1 MDHSS
6 NSAEMQRNPNPNPV
20 ISYLQPTN
28 YSNSYPYNLNSNPHQ
43 PTIVDPHNALY
54 LNLNHPRPQGVDPL
68 YVLPP
73 VNVAHTQ
80 HPVSYEPQQSA
91 ASTAA
96 ANYQDPNA
104 ASYYQDLN
112 ASWLAAI
119 TQLGATSY
127 APGVTKTNPAIQLRR
142 KSTSNKGP
150 NTKQMKIVQSKWCQV
165 CNICC
170 SSQVVFDQHILGK
183 KHLKNLE
190 NLKAKFTAVPPPP
203 AIMLAAPPAPVVV
216 SAPLPVFTSP
226 PINRPAIVPCKNPAP
241 IDRPTIGPEEN
252 PDMAKL
258 SNAQKAR
265 KKAANAR
272 KEDLETKRRK
282 VVEGGA
288 AANAVRMCGICNV
301 VCNSDTVFNFHL
313 SGQKHAA
320 MVRKYVPGMSVA
332 PAT

>member
-1 MDHSS
+1 MDQSR
-6 NSAEMQRNPNPNPV
+6 NSAEMQRNPNPNPE

-28 YSNSYPYNLNSNPHQ
+28 YSNSYSYNLNPN
-43 PTIVDPHNALY
+43 
-54 LNLNHPRPQGVDPL
+54 PRPPGVDPL
-68 YVLPP
+68 YVPPP

-80 HPVSYEPQQSA
+80 YPVSYEPQQGA

-104 ASYYQDLN
+104 AYYYQDPN

-127 APGVTKTNPAIQLRR
+127 ALGVTTTNPAIQLRR
-142 KSTSNKGP
+142 KKGP
-150 NTKQMKIVQSKWCQV
+150 NPKQTKIVQSVWCQI
-165 CNICC
+165 CNIHC

-190 NLKAKFTAVPPPP
+190 NLKAKFTVAPPPP

-226 PINRPAIVPCKNPAP
+226 PINRPAIGPGKNPAP
-241 IDRPTIGPEEN
+241 VDRPTIGPEEN
-252 PDMAKL
+252 PDKAKL

-265 KKAANAR
+265 KKAGNAR
-272 KEDLETKRRK
+272 KEDMETKRRK

-288 AANAVRMCGICNV
+288 AANAVRMCRICNV

-320 MVRKYVPGMSVA
+320 MVRKYVSGMSVA
-332 PAT
+332 PAM